1 MPRIG
6 RVVLPNYPHHVVQ
19 RGHNRQ
25 VVFAN
30 AGDFEYYLSDLR
42 ELKDAFGVRV
52 YAYCLMTNHV
62 HLLLAPGDTAS
73 SLGQMMKAL
82 AARMTRYRNKLEGRS
97 GTLWESRY
105 KSSLVQSDT
114 YLLACSR
121 YIELNPVRARIV
133 SHAEDYPWS
142 SFRLRLQEPAETN
155 WLDIDPCFK
164 ALGPTELV
172 RRIRYKEFVDQTAS
186 SVELELIRN
195 ALQRGQLTGTRR
207 FEDEI
212 EYITGLRVIGRG
224 RGRPAK
230 IHANEIT
237 EEKPAPVLT
246 RK

>member
-1 MPRIG
+1 M
-6 RVVLPNYPHHVVQ
+6 
-19 RGHNRQ
+19 
-25 VVFAN
+25 
-30 AGDFEYYLSDLR
+30 
-42 ELKDAFGVRV
+42 
-52 YAYCLMTNHV
+52 
-62 HLLLAPGDTAS
+62 
-73 SLGQMMKAL
+73 
-82 AARMTRYRNKLEGRS
+82 
-97 GTLWESRY
+97 
-105 KSSLVQSDT
+105 
-114 YLLACSR
+114 
-121 YIELNPVRARIV
+121 
-133 SHAEDYPWS
+133 
-142 SFRLRLQEPAETN
+142 QEPAETN